1 VPDEHLERPGVKDP
15 DPLKPADFVPDKI
28 VRMPVKKKRASK
40 VAPTPPVELIVRR
53 GALRRFDKL
62 KRATAEMPV
71 KVLWDRRTN
80 DGRGAASPGKRAPN
94 HAERRTSPPFTWDVA
109 DFLVVGKRAA
119 ERRRGPK
126 R

>member
-1 VPDEHLERPGVKDP
+1 
-15 DPLKPADFVPDKI
+15 
-28 VRMPVKKKRASK
+28 MPVKKKRASK
-40 VAPTPPVELIVRR
+40 TASAAPIELIVRR

-71 KVLWDRRTN
+71 KVLWDRRT
-80 DGRGAASPGKRAPN
+80 REARSAASPGEPQ
-94 HAERRTSPPFTWDVA
+94 AERRKSPPFTWDVA
-109 DFLVVGKRAA
+109 DFLVVGKRTA